1 MGNALI
7 GEEYR
12 HNMYLDAIDK
22 WGKHFQILMAIE
34 EMSEL
39 IQILIHS
46 ERKNRKVKY
55 REVASEIADVKIM
68 LEQLE
73 TIFSCSDLVREEM
86 QSKLLRLEKMLEVK
100 PNSSHD

>member
-1 MGNALI
+1 MMK
-7 GEEYR
+7 EEYR

-22 WGKHFQILMAIE
+22 WGEHFQILMAIE

-46 ERKNRKVKY
+46 ERKNRVVKY

-73 TIFSCSDLVREEM
+73 TVFSCSDLVTKEM
-86 QSKLLRLEKMLEVK
+86 QSKLLKLKKMLEAEE
-100 PNSSHD
+100 